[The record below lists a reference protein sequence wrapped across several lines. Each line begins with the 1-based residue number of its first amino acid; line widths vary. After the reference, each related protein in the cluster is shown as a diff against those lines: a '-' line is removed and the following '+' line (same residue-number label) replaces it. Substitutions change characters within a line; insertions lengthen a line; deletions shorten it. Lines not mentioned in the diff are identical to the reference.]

1 MNNFFTMFLLLK
13 LVDIEIRKDKELASS
28 KMLRLDKIR
37 TQLARSLT

>member
-28 KMLRLDKIR
+28 KMLRLDK
-37 TQLARSLT
+37 LARSLT